1 MQSIL
6 GLRSVLRSTS
16 VRNICTG
23 LTRLSTATYEGDGKT
38 SVTIL
43 NKEADVGLL
52 INSYSQ
58 VGFRLSNDM
67 VVLGPMALFPR
78 TVLSWNVES
87 HEDINEQSLSLFAA
101 LEPKVDILIVGIG
114 DHPMTPAFGKKVIS
128 FMAKHKI
135 NVEVLN
141 TEQACAT
148 FNFLNAEGRV
158 VAAALIPPVTMRI
171 NEDDMMRRQ
180 ISKSKTFEVEDY

>member
-1 MQSIL
+1 MPIARQNLTKSPPQS
-6 GLRSVLRSTS
+6 
-16 VRNICTG
+16 TG